1 MPESKHDYS
10 KASKAR
16 VPDPKPEYSE
26 KGRLAAAA
34 ESAQIERYRI
44 ILDKDNFQPEEPHWR
59 RISKNT
65 VSLFQVLIDQ
75 DLTELVMVLKHYPR
89 YTEWVCEHFRYAYS
103 YSENAADIA
112 AASKL
117 LEMGEPFFTKQ
128 FVRNLVR
135 KLPKL
140 DTMELDG
147 LKSFAEDVAASG
159 EEWHPIITNHY
170 CDAIVAEV
178 ESQKLHPLQRI
189 AITNK
194 ISSIERI
201 DTFEYD
207 AEDRDAVL
215 DIPYMN

>member
-1 MPESKHDYS
+1 MPEYS

-16 VPDPKPEYSE
+16 VPDQASGYST
-26 KGRLAAAA
+26 KGRLRA
-34 ESAQIERYRI
+34 EAAQIERYRN
-44 ILDKDNFQPEEPHWR
+44 ILDKDNFQPDEPHWR

-75 DLTELVMVLKHYPR
+75 DLKELVMVLEHYPR

-103 YSENAADIA
+103 YSENEADIA
-112 AASKL
+112 AASQL
-117 LEMGEPFFTKQ
+117 LELGEPFFTKQ

-140 DTMELDG
+140 DVMELDA
-147 LKSFAEDVAASG
+147 LKTFAEQVADRKND
-159 EEWHPIITNHY
+159 WHPIITNHY
-170 CDAIVAEV
+170 CDLIVAEV
-178 ESQKLHPLQRI
+178 ETQKLHPLQRI
-189 AITNK
+189 AITSK
-194 ISSIERI
+194 ITSIERI
-201 DTFEYD
+201 KTFDYD

>member
-1 MPESKHDYS
+1 MPEYS

-16 VPDPKPEYSE
+16 VPDETAGYGE
-26 KGRLAAAA
+26 KGRLRSAG
-34 ESAQIERYRI
+34 AQIDRYRI
-44 ILDKDNFQPEEPHWR
+44 ILDKDNFQPNEPHWR

-75 DLTELVMVLKHYPR
+75 DLTELVMVLEHYPR

-103 YSENAADIA
+103 YSENEASIA

-117 LEMGEPFFTKQ
+117 LELGEPFFTKQ

-135 KLPKL
+135 KLPRL
-140 DTMELDG
+140 DTLELDA
-147 LKSFAEDVAASG
+147 LKAFAEAVAAASG
-159 EEWHPIITNHY
+159 EWHPIITNHY
-170 CDAIVAEV
+170 CDAITLEV
-178 ESQKLHPLQRI
+178 ESQRLHPLQRL
-189 AITNK
+189 AITSK
-194 ISSIERI
+194 IAAVERI
-201 DTFEYD
+201 DTFDYD

>member
-1 MPESKHDYS
+1 MADYS

-16 VPDPKPEYSE
+16 VPDYND
-26 KGRLAAAA
+26 KGRLTKAG
-34 ESAQIERYRI
+34 AQIERYRT
-44 ILDKDNFQPEEPHWR
+44 ILDKDNFRPEEPHWR

-75 DLTELVMVLKHYPR
+75 DLSELVMVLEHYPR
-89 YTEWVCEHFRYAYS
+89 YIEWVCEHFRYAYS
-103 YSENAADIA
+103 YSENQADIG

-117 LEMGEPFFTKQ
+117 LELGEPFFTKQ

-135 KLPKL
+135 KLPSVEPMDL
-140 DTMELDG
+140 DEL
-147 LKSFAEDVAASG
+147 KTFAEQVVQYGGD
-159 EEWHPIITNHY
+159 WHPIITNHY
-170 CDAIVAEV
+170 CDAIVYETDDR
-178 ESQKLHPLQRI
+178 KLHPLQRI

-194 ISSIERI
+194 LSTLERVETY
-201 DTFEYD
+201 DYD